1 MPVAANKAA
10 LSSAGVLTAGR
21 VWPFFTATPVLTAPN
36 GWAVPADE
44 IRTADII
51 AAANVCGA
59 ATVFPMRDAAGV
71 LTNVT
76 LARYRCGI
84 VIDLTGDPRGAMDE
98 IFEAMAGRW
107 GWAGG
112 TWRMRCGTSA
122 APVFAMDQS
131 WLAQKLGP
139 DGQPEAGSVV
149 RISNGVSREN
159 KVNAVSG
166 RCVDADQRYQV
177 LPFPAVRDAAL
188 IAQSLRRLIADGSIA
203 GDPAIL
209 DAQIQPASLDLRLGA
224 VAYRVRASFLVGQ
237 GRTVRDRI
245 AEFEMHRVDLT
256 GGAVLEKGC
265 VYVIPLME
273 HLSLP
278 AGITAV
284 ANAKSSTGR
293 LDLLTRSI
301 TDGGTE
307 FDRIPEGYHGP
318 LYAEVCPKSFS
329 VLVRAGQRLNQI
341 RFRSGQ
347 SVLTDPELTALN
359 AVEPLVSGEAM
370 ISEGLGFSVDLR
382 PASGDLVGYRAKP
395 HTGVIDLDKIGHYP
409 ASEFW
414 EEVRSKD
421 GRIILDPGAFYI
433 LVSREAVTI
442 PPDYAAEMAPFLAM
456 VGEFRVH
463 YAGFFDPGFGHA
475 AAGGAG
481 SRGVLEVRCHEAPFV
496 LEHGQVV
503 GRLVYEKMAE
513 RPETLYGREIAS
525 NYQGQGL
532 KLAKQFR

>member
-1 MPVAANKAA
+1 M
-10 LSSAGVLTAGR
+10 SHTGVL
-21 VWPFFTATPVLTAPN
+21 
-36 GWAVPADE
+36 PAQALRQLIE
-44 IRTADII
+44 TGAL
-51 AAANVCGA
+51 AA
-59 ATVFPMRDAAGV
+59 
-71 LTNVT
+71 
-76 LARYRCGI
+76 
-84 VIDLTGDPRGAMDE
+84 
-98 IFEAMAGRW
+98 
-107 GWAGG
+107 
-112 TWRMRCGTSA
+112 
-122 APVFAMDQS
+122 
-131 WLAQKLGP
+131 
-139 DGQPEAGSVV
+139 
-149 RISNGVSREN
+149 
-159 KVNAVSG
+159 
-166 RCVDADQRYQV
+166 
-177 LPFPAVRDAAL
+177 
-188 IAQSLRRLIADGSIA
+188 
-203 GDPAIL
+203 DPAIIP
-209 DAQIQPASLDLRLGA
+209 AQIQPASLDLRLGTT
-224 VAYRVRASFLVGQ
+224 AYRVRASFLVGQ
-237 GRTVRDRI
+237 NRTVADRI
-245 AEFEMHRVDLT
+245 AEFEMHRIDLT
-256 GGAVLEKGC
+256 DGAVLEKGC

-273 HLSLP
+273 RLALP

-293 LDLLTRSI
+293 LDLLTRCI

-307 FDRIPEGYHGP
+307 FDRIPEAYHGP

-329 VLVRAGQRLNQI
+329 VLVHAGQRLNQI
-341 RFRSGQ
+341 RFRQGQ
-347 SVLTDPELTALN
+347 SVLTDLELAALN

-475 AAGGAG
+475 EAGGAG

-503 GRLVYEKMAE
+503 GRLVYEKMAT

-532 KLAKQFR
+532 KLAKQFKAG